1 MTNRN
6 DLINTVR
13 SFNRSYTRQ
22 IGLLEEGL
30 LKSEFSL
37 TEVRVL
43 HELAHAGGLFAT
55 DLARD
60 LSLDR
65 GYLSRLLKKL
75 EHRGL
80 VTREPSKQD
89 GRQAVLALSAEG
101 RRAFDR
107 LDQAAHD
114 EVNLLLDRLTDVQ
127 QVQLVKAMST
137 IQRLLGDLPEDK
149 VPYIL
154 RTPQSG
160 DYGWII
166 HRQAVLYQNEYRFDE
181 TYEALIAEI
190 LSGFIRN
197 FDPRYERGWI
207 AERDSEVVG
216 SVFVVRESGS
226 VARLRLLYVDPVAR
240 GLGIGT
246 RLVEECIRFARAKGY
261 KTLTLWTSDVL
272 HSAQRIYKAAGFTL
286 TSEEPHHSFGQ
297 DLIGQH
303 WTLAL

>member
-6 DLINTVR
+6 DLINIVR

-43 HELAHAGGLFAT
+43 HELAHADGLFAT

-60 LSLDR
+60 LMLDR

-75 EHRGL
+75 EDRGL
-80 VTREPSKQD
+80 VTRKPSKQD
-89 GRQAVLALSAEG
+89 GRQAVLALSGEG
-101 RRAFDR
+101 RIAFDR
-107 LDQAAHD
+107 LDQATHD
-114 EVNLLLDRLTDVQ
+114 EVNIVLDQLTDTQ
-127 QVQLVKAMST
+127 QIQLTKAMST
-137 IQRLLGDLPEDK
+137 IQRLLGDLPENK

-154 RTPQSG
+154 RPTQSG

-181 TYEALIAEI
+181 TYEALIADI
-190 LSGFIRN
+190 LSAFIRN
-197 FDPRYERGWI
+197 FDPQYERGWV
-207 AERDSEVVG
+207 AERDTEVVG
-216 SVFVVRESGS
+216 SVFVVRESDS

-272 HSAQRIYKAAGFTL
+272 HSAQRIYKAAGFEL
-286 TSEEPHHSFGQ
+286 TAEEQHHSFGQ

-303 WTLAL
+303 WNLKL